1 MHPDLE
7 KLLDLKAKDE
17 ALAAANAAVAAVT
30 DAEAAL
36 DERLQRN
43 QKERDSLARLLADV
57 TAKRDE
63 LMRRIEALKA
73 QQGKRQQRLDQVKN
87 VREATAVTAEID
99 LGRQI
104 LGREEGDW
112 VQAAEEVTKVE
123 GRLAEADRVLT
134 EARASQ
140 SEERD
145 ALAARRK
152 DAESARAE
160 ALAARQESAGKLDR
174 PLRTRYDRLK
184 GSRSA
189 NALMPLTGFA
199 CSACYTAVPVSRRGS
214 IRGGLLI
221 EGCEVCGVILYVPEG
236 AGE

>member
-17 ALAAANAAVAAVT
+17 TLAAAEAAVAAVT

-43 QKERDSLARLLADV
+43 QKERDSLARLLGDV

-63 LMRRIEALKA
+63 LMRRIEALRV

-87 VREATAVTAEID
+87 VREATAVTAELD
-99 LGRQI
+99 LGKQI
-104 LGREEGDW
+104 LGREENEW
-112 VQAAEEVTKVE
+112 VQAAEEVTRVE
-123 GRLAEADRVLT
+123 GRLATADQVLA

-140 SEERD
+140 AEER
-145 ALAARRK
+145 AELAARR
-152 DAESARAE
+152 AEAEAARAE

-184 GSRSA
+184 GSRSS

-236 AGE
+236 DGE

>member
-17 ALAAANAAVAAVT
+17 TLAAAEAAVAAVT

-43 QKERDSLARLLADV
+43 QKERDSLARLLGDV

-63 LMRRIEALKA
+63 LMRRIEALRV

-87 VREATAVTAEID
+87 VREATAVTAELD
-99 LGRQI
+99 LGKQI
-104 LGREEGDW
+104 LGREENEW
-112 VQAAEEVTKVE
+112 VQAAEEVTRVE
-123 GRLAEADRVLT
+123 GRLATADQVLA

-140 SEERD
+140 AEER
-145 ALAARRK
+145 AELAARRAE
-152 DAESARAE
+152 AESARAE
-160 ALAARQESAGKLDR
+160 ALAARQESASKLDR

-184 GSRSA
+184 GSRSS

-199 CSACYTAVPVSRRGS
+199 CSACFTAVPVSRRGS
-214 IRGGLLI
+214 IRGGLRI

-236 AGE
+236 DGE

>member
-17 ALAAANAAVAAVT
+17 TLAAAEAAVAAVT

-43 QKERDSLARLLADV
+43 QKERDSLARLLGDV

-63 LMRRIEALKA
+63 LMRRIEALRV

-99 LGRQI
+99 LGKQI
-104 LGREEGDW
+104 LGREENEW
-112 VQAAEEVTKVE
+112 VQAAEEVTRVE
-123 GRLAEADRVLT
+123 GRLATADQVLA

-140 SEERD
+140 AEER
-145 ALAARRK
+145 AELAARRAE
-152 DAESARAE
+152 AESARAE
-160 ALAARQESAGKLDR
+160 ALAARQESASKLDR

-184 GSRSA
+184 GSRSS

-199 CSACYTAVPVSRRGS
+199 CSACFTAVPVSRRGS

-236 AGE
+236 DGE

>member
-17 ALAAANAAVAAVT
+17 TLAAAEAAVAAVT

-43 QKERDSLARLLADV
+43 QKERDSLARLLGDV

-63 LMRRIEALKA
+63 LMRRIEALRV

-87 VREATAVTAEID
+87 VREATAVTAELD
-99 LGRQI
+99 LGKQI
-104 LGREEGDW
+104 LGREENEW
-112 VQAAEEVTKVE
+112 VQAAEEVTRVE
-123 GRLAEADRVLT
+123 GRLATADQVLA

-140 SEERD
+140 AEER
-145 ALAARRK
+145 AELAARRAE
-152 DAESARAE
+152 AESARAE
-160 ALAARQESAGKLDR
+160 ALAARQESASKLDR

-184 GSRSA
+184 GSRSS

-199 CSACYTAVPVSRRGS
+199 CSACFTAVPVSRRGS

-236 AGE
+236 DGE

>member
-17 ALAAANAAVAAVT
+17 TLAAAEAAVAAVT

-43 QKERDSLARLLADV
+43 QKERDSLARLLGDV

-63 LMRRIEALKA
+63 LMRRIEALRV

-99 LGRQI
+99 LGKQI
-104 LGREEGDW
+104 LGREENEW
-112 VQAAEEVTKVE
+112 VQAAEEVTRVE
-123 GRLAEADRVLT
+123 GRLATADQVLA

-140 SEERD
+140 AEER
-145 ALAARRK
+145 AELAARR
-152 DAESARAE
+152 AEAEAARAE

-184 GSRSA
+184 GSRSS

-236 AGE
+236 DGE